1 MAGLSHV
8 TLGPVKSHRMKL
20 ALFVAVVALLAPIS
34 SLAQTSDQAF
44 SELLSREWDHRM
56 RNNPLWATR
65 TGDHRFN
72 DQLPIVSVEES
83 NRRISQQREFLSES
97 QAIDPQ
103 SLSTTARL
111 NKQMFERL
119 LEQQIEEHEFKDYL
133 IPISNRSGFHINF
146 PDSRLTSPLETVAD
160 FENYIARL
168 RGFSAWANQ
177 HIAIMRLG
185 IQSGHT
191 LPAVVLQDYA
201 EPIQTHLVDTP
212 EESLFF
218 EPFQKLPDGVPAAE
232 HARLQAEARIAIS
245 ESIVPGYQAF
255 LEFMRDEYVP
265 AARGSIGASALP
277 NGRAYY
283 RFCVRKFTTL
293 PLTPD
298 EVHNTGLAEVKRI
311 RDEMDEIRKRVNF
324 DGDFAEFLQH
334 LRTTEKYYPKTKQEL
349 LKETSYVLKRID
361 GLLPTLF
368 KNLPRTPY
376 GIREIPEYIAPQTT
390 AAYYMPPAGD
400 GSKAGFY
407 YVNTYNLASRPLYGI
422 QALSLHEAVPGHHL
436 QLALQQEMEGTPE
449 FRKYASFTAFIEG
462 WALYAE
468 RLGLEVGFY
477 TDPYDDFGRLTYEIW
492 RACRLVVD
500 TGVHYFGW
508 TRQQAIEFM
517 EQNSGLSKH
526 NIRAEV
532 DRYIAWPGQALGYKI
547 GELKIRAL
555 RQQAEQELGER
566 FDVRDFHDVVLRN
579 GAVPLDILEQEV
591 ATYIA
596 DTKKR

>member
-1 MAGLSHV
+1 
-8 TLGPVKSHRMKL
+8 MKF
-20 ALFVAVVALLAPIS
+20 ALFVAIITLLAPFTT
-34 SLAQTSDQAF
+34 LAQSSDQAF
-44 SELLSREWDHRM
+44 NALLSREWDNRM

-72 DQLPIVSVEES
+72 DQLPVVSVEQS
-83 NRRISQQREFLSES
+83 NRRIAQQRKFLSES

-103 SLSTTARL
+103 SLSKTARL
-111 NKQMFERL
+111 NKRMFERL
-119 LEQQIEEHEFKDYL
+119 LEQQIEEHGFKDYL

-146 PDSRLTSPLETVAD
+146 PDVRLNSPLETVTD
-160 FENYIARL
+160 FENFIARL
-168 RGFSAWANQ
+168 RGFKTWAEQ
-177 HIAIMRLG
+177 HIAVMRLG
-185 IQSGHT
+185 IESGHT
-191 LPAVVLQDYA
+191 LPAIVLQGYA
-201 EPIQTHLVDTP
+201 EPIETHLVDTP
-212 EESLFF
+212 EQSLFY
-218 EPFQKLPDGVPAAE
+218 EPFAKLPDGIPAAE
-232 HARLQAEARIAIS
+232 HTRLQAEAKVAIR
-245 ESIVPGYQAF
+245 ESIIPGYQAF

-311 RDEMDEIRKRVNF
+311 RAEMDEIRKRVNF
-324 DGDFAEFLQH
+324 EGDFAEFLQH
-334 LRTTEKYYPKTKQEL
+334 LRTSEKYYPKTKQEL
-349 LKETSYVLKRID
+349 LNETSYVLKRID

-376 GIREIPEYIAPQTT
+376 GIREIPAYIAPQTT

-400 GSKAGFY
+400 GTKAGFY
-407 YVNTYNLASRPLYGI
+407 YVNTYNLASRPLYGV

-436 QLALQQEMEGTPE
+436 QLALQQEMKGTPE

-526 NIRAEV
+526 NIRSEV

-555 RQQAEQELGER
+555 RQKAEQELGAR
-566 FDVRDFHDVVLRN
+566 FDIREFHDVVLRN

-591 ATYIA
+591 DAYIA
-596 DTKKR
+596 DAQQQ